1 MITAHI
7 SNKVILGYPTLW
19 AYGLAQI
26 PLWNALIRI
35 SDYST
40 IFGRIPRTVGVRKA
54 VVSYLSLPTLS
65 SAPSV
70 GAMPQTYPPPTL
82 QENTVG
88 GRDGSS
94 CLSPTEK
101 QRLTTP

>member
-65 SAPSV
+65 SAPGV
-70 GAMPQTYPPPTL
+70 GAMPQTYPPP
-82 QENTVG
+82 NTAGEHG
-88 GRDGSS
+88 GREGWEFMFVSNR
-94 CLSPTEK
+94 K
-101 QRLTTP
+101 NRG